1 MCGADDFRYRAE
13 LKCGDY
19 SSGDG
24 CLAFGFE
31 RSVLQRP
38 HDRLL
43 AEPHLVAGGALPR
56 DRDVDGE
63 HHAVIREHFSDEEAR
78 ALLDV
83 VSLAAFMNRYND
95 SLGTVT
101 DNESVDWATKHL
113 APLGW
118 DIGKHTGETHEQR
131 SGPPGG
137 S

>member
-1 MCGADDFRYRAE
+1 
-13 LKCGDY
+13 
-19 SSGDG
+19 
-24 CLAFGFE
+24 
-31 RSVLQRP
+31 
-38 HDRLL
+38 
-43 AEPHLVAGGALPR
+43 
-56 DRDVDGE
+56 
-63 HHAVIREHFSDEEAR
+63 
-78 ALLDV
+78 
-83 VSLAAFMNRYND
+83 MNRYND